1 MLFRSLFA
9 TTYKGRVTDEAGNPL
24 EFANVA
30 LMSVGDSTLIDGT
43 VTDEAGIFAV
53 NGNGA
58 PSFLRV
64 SAMGFVERRIC
75 NPETNVG
82 DIVMTAASYMLG
94 EVVVKGARP
103 VARLKGDGVQVT
115 VAGTYLADT
124 GTALEVL
131 GKMPFVIRTGKD
143 VEVLGKGT
151 PLVFING
158 RQVRDMSELERLA
171 SSQIK
176 SVDVVTSP
184 GARYASTVNAVVRI
198 TTVAPVGDR
207 KSTRLNSSH

>member
-1 MLFRSLFA
+1 MAGLSLCLWFNTLFA
-9 TTYKGRVTDEAGNPL
+9 TTYKGWVTDEAGNPL

-30 LMSVGDSTLIDGT
+30 LMSVGDSTLIDGA

-103 VARLKGDGVQVT
+103 VARLKGDGGDDRDLHSYPT
-115 VAGTYLADT
+115 RRSSD
-124 GTALEVL
+124 LEV
-131 GKMPFVIRTGKD
+131 
-143 VEVLGKGT
+143 
-151 PLVFING
+151 
-158 RQVRDMSELERLA
+158 
-171 SSQIK
+171 
-176 SVDVVTSP
+176 
-184 GARYASTVNAVVRI
+184 
-198 TTVAPVGDR
+198 
-207 KSTRLNSSH
+207 

>member
-1 MLFRSLFA
+1 M
-9 TTYKGRVTDEAGNPL
+9 
-24 EFANVA
+24 
-30 LMSVGDSTLIDGT
+30 
-43 VTDEAGIFAV
+43 TDEAGIFAV

-151 PLVFING
+151 TGVYQ
-158 RQVRDMSELERLA
+158 RQTGEGYV
-171 SSQIK
+171 
-176 SVDVVTSP
+176 
-184 GARYASTVNAVVRI
+184 GA
-198 TTVAPVGDR
+198 
-207 KSTRLNSSH
+207 